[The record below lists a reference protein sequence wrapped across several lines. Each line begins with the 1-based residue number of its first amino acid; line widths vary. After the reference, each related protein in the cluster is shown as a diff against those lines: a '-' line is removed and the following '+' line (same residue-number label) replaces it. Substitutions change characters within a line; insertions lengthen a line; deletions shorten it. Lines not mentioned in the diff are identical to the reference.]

1 MSWSIN
7 GTGTVSELRDLVHEH
22 AKHYWKH
29 LPLSERLIVNH
40 AIGHCLEIAEEHIQS
55 NGAIDQKFVLDGWGH
70 QYNDETGAGFNMN
83 LNLSKLTQPTT
94 ES

>member
-7 GTGTVSELRDLVHEH
+7 STGTVNELRDIVHEH

-29 LPLSERLIVNH
+29 MPLSERLIVNH
-40 AIGHCLEIAEEHIQS
+40 SVGHCLELAEEHIQS
-55 NGAIDQKFVLDGWGH
+55 NGATDQKFVLDGWGH
-70 QYNDETGAGFNMN
+70 QYNDESGVGFNMT
-83 LNLSKLTQPTT
+83 LNLAKVTKPKP

>member
-7 GTGTVSELRDLVHEH
+7 GTGTVTELRDLVHHH
-22 AKHYWKH
+22 AKP

-40 AIGHCLEIAEEHIQS
+40 AVGHCLEIAEEHIQS
-55 NGAIDQKFVLDGWGH
+55 NGAADQKFVLDGWVY
-70 QYNDETGAGFNMN
+70 QYNDETGVGFNMN